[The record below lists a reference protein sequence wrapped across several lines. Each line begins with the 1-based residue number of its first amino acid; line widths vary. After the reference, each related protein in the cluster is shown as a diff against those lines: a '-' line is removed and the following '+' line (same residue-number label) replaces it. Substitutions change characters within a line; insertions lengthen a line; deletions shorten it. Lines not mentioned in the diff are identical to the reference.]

1 MKQSEQAM
9 LRKVEQL
16 RYKLNQVINDKGYTD
31 RQTIELSQA
40 LDRSLNEY
48 YYLKQFK
55 QNKSETRINSKVV
68 N

>member
-16 RYKLNQVINDKGYTD
+16 RYKLNRVINDKGYTD
-31 RQTIELSQA
+31 QQTIKLSQA

-48 YYLKQFK
+48 YYLKQFN
-55 QNKSETRINSKVV
+55 QNKNETRINSRMV

>member
-1 MKQSEQAM
+1 MIQSEQAM

-16 RYKLNQVINDKGYTD
+16 RNKLNQVITDKGYTD
-31 RQTIELSQA
+31 RETIELSQA
-40 LDRSLNEY
+40 LDKSLNEY

-55 QNKSETRINSKVV
+55 RNKGETRINSRFA